1 MRLRSLTKHIKDQN
15 WFAVAL
21 DFIIVVAGILIA
33 FQITNWNEERALKK
47 RTNALMERLE
57 TNFGSDVWVVI
68 SLYNYHQQ
76 VYADALRV
84 LNDITGREPMSD
96 EAFLISAYRATQFNR
111 FSQTAGVYE
120 ELVATGGLELVA
132 NTKMGATASL
142 FYSTSTISAYER
154 FGQSSEYRNLYRSI
168 MPINIQM
175 VVGSACGDRALTID
189 QVMNEENSIGYECA
203 LDLPPEQIEEAAQI
217 LRQHPSAA
225 PALRHRVAT
234 LKTQN
239 SDVKNIIQMI
249 WPFRATRKVLETRP
263 DLEYSSQINIRS
275 EE

>member
-1 MRLRSLTKHIKDQN
+1 MLLRSVTKHVKDQN

-21 DFIIVVAGILIA
+21 DFFIVVAGILIA
-33 FQITNWNEERALKK
+33 FQITNWNEGRVLKK
-47 RTNALMERLE
+47 RTNALIERLE
-57 TNFGSDVWVVI
+57 ADFGRDVLSAI
-68 SLYNYHQQ
+68 SIHNYHKQ
-76 VYADALRV
+76 VYADALLV

-111 FSQTAGVYE
+111 FTRTTAIYE
-120 ELVATGGLELVA
+120 ELVSTGGLELVA

-142 FYSTSTISAYER
+142 FYGTTIMSDYER
-154 FGQSSEYRNLYRSI
+154 HGESSEYRNLFRSV

-175 VVGSACGDRALTID
+175 VVASVCGDRALTID
-189 QVMNEENSIGYECA
+189 QTMNEENLIGYECA
-203 LDLPPEQIEEAAQI
+203 LDLTPEQIEEAAQI

-225 PALRHRVAT
+225 TALRHRVAT

-239 SDVKNIIQMI
+239 SDFGSVVQAIR
-249 WPFRATRKVLETRP
+249 PFLATRELLEKR
-263 DLEYSSQINIRS
+263 SQMYIWN